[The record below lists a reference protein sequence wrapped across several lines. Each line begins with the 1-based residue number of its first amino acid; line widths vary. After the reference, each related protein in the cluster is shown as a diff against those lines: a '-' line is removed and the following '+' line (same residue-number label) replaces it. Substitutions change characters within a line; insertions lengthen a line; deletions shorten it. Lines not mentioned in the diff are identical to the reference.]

1 MANMPAQESLIMYP
15 LSTYTFGQKAA
26 VVEKHGSVPVRMER
40 LKEKYALE
48 GIRRSVDAVLLVH
61 AHNHPHILLLQL
73 GSTFFKLPG
82 GRLRPGE
89 DEATGLMRK
98 LNKALAPEKDSM
110 KPDWRLGDLLA
121 TFYRPNFENFL
132 YPYCPPHI
140 ERPKEVRSLYLVHLP
155 EQCFFSVPQ
164 NQKLL
169 AVPLFEIYDHMSRY
183 GPLISAVPQLL
194 SRYALRL
201 IRPDG
206 GVAAAPGA
214 VTTQPPRAAP
224 EAASGGPTRGTDNG
238 SVDASGPLGNGEA
251 QAGGRVPQ
259 EQPPAPPS
267 EFMVDFDD

>member
-1 MANMPAQESLIMYP
+1 MSG
-15 LSTYTFGQKAA
+15 S
-26 VVEKHGSVPVRMER
+26 GSVTPIS
-40 LKEKYALE
+40 LLSLPHPAL
-48 GIRRSVDAVLLVH
+48 SPLV
-61 AHNHPHILLLQL
+61 AQ
-73 GSTFFKLPG
+73 
-82 GRLRPGE
+82 
-89 DEATGLMRK
+89 
-98 LNKALAPEKDSM
+98 
-110 KPDWRLGDLLA
+110 
-121 TFYRPNFENFL
+121 
-132 YPYCPPHI
+132 
-140 ERPKEVRSLYLVHLP
+140 
-155 EQCFFSVPQ
+155 VPQ

-214 VTTQPPRAAP
+214 VTTQLPRAAP
-224 EAASGGPTRGTDNG
+224 EAANGGPTRGTDNG